1 MQNFKLNAMKIKK
14 EQFSDRMKA
23 IVLLLALACVN
34 GYAQENNSSK
44 GEDGSTSKEEGNR
57 NVMLNAASANGPREI
72 QIGLPS
78 ADVNVL
84 ENGIPVTY
92 ATNPHSV
99 NSLWRADASLS
110 HVGLL
115 KISET
120 AITTGN
126 IGYAVNSFTQLG
138 EKGFHG
144 TLNYKTNHFGMQ
156 EVSLNLNG
164 SLAKDWF
171 YSGSIY
177 QDFDPGTFKIKSTP
191 FQDRTQIYKFA
202 LTKKYNDNRGEL
214 TAIYHYSNSHPVYN
228 YATQSAPFVYVGD
241 GSVRE
246 FGDFALG
253 TTSYLPVDNE
263 MVYRDMRTGE
273 LKKTNLYDASQNRGS
288 EFTLMNNY
296 TWDNGLNWKTVMKY
310 DHSLGSLVY
319 QTPMSLDQNEAGINY
334 LYEAVDG
341 SMQPYTGEYVQSRMS
356 CLNRGFIDSFMFT
369 TELSRKVNN
378 STWRLG
384 LNEWYYDVDYTSSTT
399 MYDQSVPMDG
409 SYPVRLYN
417 ADYATYSGRTYAG
430 SGCYYDFNKNASE
443 YYKGHE
449 NKLALY
455 FTHDWDITDKLNLYY
470 GARLEYQALR
480 GENAAVTNANGEYV
494 GRFANYYLGA
504 TAPDGTKIAPTSM
517 SYDWLNY
524 ALTAAVTY
532 KLTKEFGFTGDF
544 TYITQHPKIENFAP
558 ATLPNTDKISVPLG
572 RAGIYY
578 NNEWLSLTSLFSYI
592 SKTNNNSTLNLQ
604 HKTAAGQTEIMAAP
618 LNYDIKTLGWTTDV
632 VARPFKGF
640 DLHFLFTY
648 QKPTYKKY
656 ETSVTFSDGYVGSIN
671 ATGNIVAEIPEVIV
685 EIDPSYMITK
695 ALKIWTS
702 FRYFSKTYANINDAY
717 YFNGRWETFGGLNWQ
732 VNKKLALGCTVVNF
746 LNQTGAKGSIA
757 GAELIEKEDAGQYA
771 GHVMAGSYIR
781 PFTVEFSASLKF

>member
-1 MQNFKLNAMKIKK
+1 MKKG
-14 EQFSDRMKA
+14 MKQIFRQA
-23 IVLLLALACVN
+23 GTAAVLLALTCGSAL
-34 GYAQENNSSK
+34 AQEQNASSK
-44 GEDGSTSKEEGNR
+44 NDDSSNSKEEGNR

-138 EKGFHG
+138 QKGFNG
-144 TLNYKTNHFGMQ
+144 TLNYKSNHFGMQ
-156 EVSLNLNG
+156 EFSLNLNG
-164 SLAKDWF
+164 DIAKDWY

-202 LTKKYNDNRGEL
+202 LTKKYNEGRGEL
-214 TAIYHYSNSHPVYN
+214 TAIYHYSNSHPVYM

-241 GSVRE
+241 GSVKE
-246 FGDFALG
+246 FGQFALG
-253 TTSYLPVDNE
+253 TTSYLPMDNE

-273 LKKTNLYDASQNRGS
+273 VCKTNLYDAVQNKGS

-296 TWDNGLNWKTVMKY
+296 TWDNGLNWKTIMKY
-310 DHSLGSLVY
+310 DHSTGSCVY

-334 LYEAVDG
+334 LYEAADG
-341 SMQPYTGEYVQSRMS
+341 SMKPYTGDYVQSRMS

-369 TELSRKVNN
+369 TELSRKAGN

-384 LNEWYYDVDYTSSTT
+384 LNEWYYDIDYASATT
-399 MYDQSVPMDG
+399 MYDQSVPTDG

-417 ADYATYSGRTYAG
+417 ADYATYTDRTYAG
-430 SGCYYDFNKNASE
+430 NGYYYDFNKNASE

-449 NKLALY
+449 NKIALY
-455 FTHDWDITDKLNLYY
+455 FTHDWDVTDQLNLYY

-480 GENAAVTNANGEYV
+480 GDNAAVKNAEGNYV
-494 GRFANYYLGA
+494 GRFADYYLGA
-504 TAPDGTKIAPTSM
+504 TAADGTMIAPTPM

-524 ALTAAVTY
+524 ALTAAATY
-532 KLTKEFGFTGDF
+532 KLTGQFGLTGDF

-618 LNYDIKTLGWTTDV
+618 LTYDIKTLGWTTDV
-632 VARPFKGF
+632 VTHPFKGF
-640 DLHFLFTY
+640 DFHFLFTY

-656 ETSVTFSDGYVGSIN
+656 ETSVTFSDGYVGQIN
-671 ATGNIVAEIPEVIV
+671 ATGNIVAEIPQVIV

-695 ALKIWTS
+695 DLKIWTS

-781 PFTVEFSASLKF
+781 PFTVEFSACLKF

>member
-1 MQNFKLNAMKIKK
+1 MNARLNQQEKRISALV
-14 EQFSDRMKA
+14 F
-23 IVLLLALACVN
+23 LLACACM
-34 GYAQENNSSK
+34 GAFAQQQQ
-44 GEDGSTSKEEGNR
+44 DSTQVANPSKEEGNR

-138 EKGFHG
+138 EKGFNG
-144 TLNYKTNHFGMQ
+144 TLNYKSNHFGMQ
-156 EVSLNLNG
+156 EFSLNLNG
-164 SLAKDWF
+164 SMGKDWF

-202 LTKKYNDNRGEL
+202 LTKRYNQNRGEL
-214 TAIYHYSNSHPVYN
+214 TAMYHYSNSHPVYM

-246 FGDFALG
+246 FGDFSLG

-263 MVYRDMRTGE
+263 MIYRDMRTGE
-273 LKKTNLYDASQNRGS
+273 LKKTSLYDAVQNKGS

-296 TWDNGLNWKTVMKY
+296 TWDNGLNWKAIMKY
-310 DHSLGSLVY
+310 DHSTGSCVY
-319 QTPMSLDQNEAGINY
+319 QTPMSLDKNEAGINY
-334 LYEAVDG
+334 MYEDADG
-341 SMQPYTGEYVQSRMS
+341 GMKPYTGEYVQSRMS

-369 TELSRKVNN
+369 TELSRSVGN

-384 LNEWYYDVDYTSSTT
+384 VNEWYYDIDYSSATT
-399 MYDQSVPMDG
+399 MYDQSVPTDG
-409 SYPVRLYN
+409 GYPVRLYN
-417 ADYATYSGRTYAG
+417 ADYQTYADRTYG
-430 SGCYYDFNKNASE
+430 ENGYYYDFNKNASE

-449 NKLALY
+449 NKLAVY
-455 FTHDWDITDKLNLYY
+455 FTHDWNITDKFNLYY

-480 GENAAVTNANGEYV
+480 GDNAAVLNADGNYV
-494 GRFANYYLGA
+494 GRFSNYYLGA
-504 TAPDGTKIAPTSM
+504 TAPDGTQIAPTPF

-524 ALTAAVTY
+524 ALTASATY
-532 KLTKEFGFTGDF
+532 KLNKEFGFTGDF
-544 TYITQHPKIENFAP
+544 TYITQHPKLENFAP

-572 RAGIYY
+572 RAGIYF
-578 NNEWLSLTSLFSYI
+578 NNSWLSLTSLFSYI

-618 LNYDIKTLGWTTDV
+618 LTYDIQTLGWTTDV
-632 VARPFKGF
+632 VAHPFKGF

-656 ETSVTFSDGYVGSIN
+656 ETSVEFSDGYVGKIN
-671 ATGNIVAEIPEVIV
+671 ATGNIVAEIPQVIV

-695 ALKIWTS
+695 DLKIWTS

-732 VNKKLALGCTVVNF
+732 VNKQLSLGCTVVNF

-757 GAELIEKEDAGQYA
+757 GAELVTKDEASKYA
-771 GHVMAGSYIR
+771 GTVMAGSYIR

>member
-1 MQNFKLNAMKIKK
+1 MQDFNAMKSESK
-14 EQFSDRMKA
+14 QMNRMKA
-23 IVLLLALACVN
+23 VVLLLALACVN

-288 EFTLMNNY
+288 EFSLMNNY

-695 ALKIWTS
+695 DLKIWTS

>member
-558 ATLPNTDKISVPLG
+558 TTLPNTDKISVPLG

-695 ALKIWTS
+695 DLKIWTS

>member
-1 MQNFKLNAMKIKK
+1 MQDFNAMKSESK
-14 EQFSDRMKA
+14 QMNRMKA
-23 IVLLLALACVN
+23 VVLLLALACVN

-57 NVMLNAASANGPREI
+57 NVMLNATSANGPREI

-417 ADYATYSGRTYAG
+417 ADYVTYSGRTYAG

-480 GENAAVTNANGEYV
+480 GENAAVTNTNGEYV

-695 ALKIWTS
+695 DLKIWTS

>member
-1 MQNFKLNAMKIKK
+1 MKSESK
-14 EQFSDRMKA
+14 QMNRMKA
-23 IVLLLALACVN
+23 VVLLLALACVN

-695 ALKIWTS
+695 DLKIWTS

>member
-1 MQNFKLNAMKIKK
+1 MQDFNAMKAESK
-14 EQFSDRMKA
+14 QMNRMKA
-23 IVLLLALACVN
+23 VVLLLALACVN

-695 ALKIWTS
+695 DLKIWTS

>member
-23 IVLLLALACVN
+23 VVLLLALACVN

-44 GEDGSTSKEEGNR
+44 GKDGSTSKEEGNR

-695 ALKIWTS
+695 DLKIWTS